1 MTSLTRTPS
10 IHSGEATYVMHD
22 TRHLYDGR
30 TTHAPRPIEARR
42 PRPRGAQAWC
52 CCSTAASATSGRR
65 RTATRASWAARARAR
80 PTRRGPASL
89 FLHVELSWPNGQG
102 VALLRR
108 RLWVRVP
115 PGATKLTLRTQA
127 LAAALRLARPRLP
140 PRRPLRPA
148 AVAAA
153 RPARRLRPPGP
164 LRRPAAVAAARR
176 LPAGPVAAAAGPVAA
191 ARRVP
196 GPAARVRRPPLNE
209 FWNYVRLS

>member
-1 MTSLTRTPS
+1 
-10 IHSGEATYVMHD
+10 MHGVSRI
-22 TRHLYDGR
+22 T
-30 TTHAPRPIEARR
+30 
-42 PRPRGAQAWC
+42 
-52 CCSTAASATSGRR
+52 
-65 RTATRASWAARARAR
+65 
-80 PTRRGPASL
+80 
-89 FLHVELSWPNGQG
+89 LSWPNGQG

-140 PRRPLRPA
+140 ARRPLRPA

-176 LPAGPVAAAAGPVAA
+176 LPERSLAAAGPIAA
-191 ARRVP
+191 AGRLPR
-196 GPAARVRRPPLNE
+196 PAARVRRPPLNE
-209 FWNYVRLS
+209 FWNIVRLSIWTHICFCGSLDIPRILELLLSQAAQHPSQSRPQLRRGHPDIRTNSTGGSRRIQKNLLEVEAVVVR